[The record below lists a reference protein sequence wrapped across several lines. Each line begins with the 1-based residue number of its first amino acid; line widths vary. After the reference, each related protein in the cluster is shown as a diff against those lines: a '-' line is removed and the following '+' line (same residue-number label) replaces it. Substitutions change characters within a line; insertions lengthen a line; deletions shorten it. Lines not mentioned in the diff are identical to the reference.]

1 MSNVENIRNFCI
13 IAHIDHGKSTLADRL
28 LELTKTISPR
38 EIRAQVLDSMDL
50 ERERGITIKAHPV
63 RMLYQ
68 AKDGQ
73 EYILNLIDTPGHVDF
88 SYEVSR
94 SLSACEGAVLLVD
107 ASQGVEAQTVSN
119 IHLALAK
126 GLEIIPVIN
135 KIDLPNVDLKRVIN
149 QLDSILGVFPEEM
162 ILVSAKTGEGVP
174 KVLDAVVQKVP
185 PPKVANNG
193 TLRALIFDSFFD
205 NYKGVV
211 VYVRVFDGSI
221 RAGLQ
226 ILMMETGR
234 VFEVT
239 EVGYFRLKLFPADVL
254 KPGEVGY
261 FVANIKSAHD
271 ILVGD
276 TVTDAKSP
284 AKVSLPGFKRI
295 SPMVFC
301 SLYTISAEDYDL
313 LRNAI
318 QKLKLNDSS
327 FTFEPEDSAALG
339 FGFRCGFLGLLHMEV
354 IQERLQR
361 EFDVQLITTSPS
373 VIYKVLKKNGEEV
386 FLDNPSKFP
395 PSHEIEIIEEPTIE
409 ATIIAP
415 VEFIGAVIQMTAEY
429 RGVCIK
435 TESLDQT
442 RVIMS
447 FDMPLNEIL
456 TEFFDRLK
464 SVTRGYGSLDY
475 EHKGYQISDVVKL
488 DVLLNGEII
497 DAFSVIIHQS
507 KAEARCRQ
515 LVKKLKELIPKQ
527 LFQVIIQ
534 TAVNNR
540 IVARETI
547 SALKKDVTAKC
558 YGGDITR
565 KRKLWEKQKEG
576 KKKMKVFG
584 KVQIPQKAFL
594 EVLKAD

>member
-1 MSNVENIRNFCI
+1 MSNVEKIRNFCI

-28 LELTKTISPR
+28 LEVTKTISSR

-107 ASQGVEAQTVSN
+107 AGQGVEAQTVSN
-119 IHLALAK
+119 IHLALAQ

-149 QLDSILGVFPEEM
+149 QIDSILGVFPEEM
-162 ILVSAKTGEGVP
+162 ILVSAKTGEGVS
-174 KVLDAVVQKVP
+174 KVLDAVVEKVP
-185 PPKVANNG
+185 PPKIENNG
-193 TLRALIFDSFFD
+193 ALRALIFDSFFD

-211 VYVRVFDGSI
+211 IYARVFDGSI

-239 EVGYFRLKLFPADVL
+239 EVGYFRLKLFPTDVL

-261 FVANIKSAHD
+261 LVANIKSAHD

-276 TVTDAKSP
+276 TVTDAKNP
-284 AKVSLPGFKRI
+284 AKASLPGFKRI

-301 SLYTISAEDYDL
+301 SLYTISAEEYDL

-361 EFDVQLITTSPS
+361 EFDVQIITTSPS
-373 VIYKVLKKNGEEV
+373 VIYKVLKKNGDEV
-386 FLDNPSKFP
+386 LLDNPSKFP
-395 PSHEIEIIEEPTIE
+395 PSHEIEIIEEPMIE

-442 RVIMS
+442 RVIMT

-488 DVLLNGEII
+488 DVFLNGEII

-515 LVKKLKELIPKQ
+515 LAKKLKELIPKQ

-534 TAVNNR
+534 TAVNNK